1 MKTGEQ
7 GSQGAG
13 ESGSWGVGQGFCQ
26 VSISKWVLTELAP
39 GRAARGRACTSAEA
53 DPGEGRWFTASSL
66 RAGWLWPT
74 LLTSPISRDSG
85 SVWGRRARA
94 GGGWGRRPR
103 ARRRIQ
109 ARAVGSGHRGA
120 RAAGCVFCPREA
132 QRQQGGMQKARR
144 TAMPRTPWET
154 RALSRGASQRPCTR
168 VPEDERERG
177 QSCCS
182 RACGRCACASG
193 WRPRRLL
200 TDASAG
206 RDPLDRRKLS
216 TPGREAN
223 GLQRHASCRPLTPR
237 EQAAR
242 LPPRATGEGNAGA

>member
-1 MKTGEQ
+1 MVHSEQPASRVAVANAPYISDLTGLGQRLGAE
-7 GSQGAG
+7 GSCRGRLG
-13 ESGSWGVGQGFCQ
+13 EA
-26 VSISKWVLTELAP
+26 AP
-39 GRAARGRACTSAEA
+39 GTGT
-53 DPGEGRWFTASSL
+53 DPGEGR
-66 RAGWLWPT
+66 
-74 LLTSPISRDSG
+74 
-85 SVWGRRARA
+85 
-94 GGGWGRRPR
+94 GGR
-103 ARRRIQ
+103 ARRSPRGWLRVPSPRGTTAARRNAEGQ
-109 ARAVGSGHRGA
+109 ADGDARDPVGNAGS
-120 RAAGCVFCPREA
+120 AAGA
-132 QRQQGGMQKARR
+132 
-144 TAMPRTPWET
+144 
-154 RALSRGASQRPCTR
+154 SRRPCTR